1 MIRRLPGGRLGLL
14 SRLDVV
20 GFPGPLHF
28 VVVDQGAAAVP
39 EQVAVAVAVVGHPA
53 GMFGLRVASTL

>member
-1 MIRRLPGGRLGLL
+1 MISRWPGGRLGLL

-39 EQVAVAVAVVGHPA
+39 EQVAVAVVGHPA